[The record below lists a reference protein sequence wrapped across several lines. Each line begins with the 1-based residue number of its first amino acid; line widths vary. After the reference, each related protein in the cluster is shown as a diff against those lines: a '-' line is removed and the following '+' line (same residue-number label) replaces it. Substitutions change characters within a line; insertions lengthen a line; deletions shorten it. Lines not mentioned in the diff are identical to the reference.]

1 MLSQNPHVPL
11 VTAPHRHHGAWLPL
25 PPPLMIALCRETRL
39 AAPAGTT
46 FLTNPGDP
54 HPSLT
59 PCFPLPSPS
68 AFCDRQVQSC
78 AMWTLN
84 KCSLVTRRL
93 LCGLSCTFF
102 PLGPSSSRHT
112 CPANHSSQVPSHS
125 VPPRIQ

>member
-1 MLSQNPHVPL
+1 MLSQNEHVPL
-11 VTAPHRHHGAWLPL
+11 VTAPHRHRGAWLPL
-25 PPPLMIALCRETRL
+25 PPLLMIALCRETRL

-59 PCFPLPSPS
+59 PCFPLPFPS
-68 AFCDRQVQSC
+68 EFCDHQVQSC

-93 LCGLSCTFF
+93 LCGLSRTFF
-102 PLGPSSSRHT
+102 PPGPSSSQHT
-112 CPANHSSQVPSHS
+112 CPANHSS
-125 VPPRIQ
+125 

>member
-1 MLSQNPHVPL
+1 MLSQNEHVPL
-11 VTAPHRHHGAWLPL
+11 VTAPHRHRGAWLPL
-25 PPPLMIALCRETRL
+25 PPLLMIALCRETRL

-68 AFCDRQVQSC
+68 EFCDHQVQSC

-84 KCSLVTRRL
+84 KCSLDKGIDEFISL
-93 LCGLSCTFF
+93 LK
-102 PLGPSSSRHT
+102 HT
-112 CPANHSSQVPSHS
+112 NLQKTGGAGKG
-125 VPPRIQ
+125 